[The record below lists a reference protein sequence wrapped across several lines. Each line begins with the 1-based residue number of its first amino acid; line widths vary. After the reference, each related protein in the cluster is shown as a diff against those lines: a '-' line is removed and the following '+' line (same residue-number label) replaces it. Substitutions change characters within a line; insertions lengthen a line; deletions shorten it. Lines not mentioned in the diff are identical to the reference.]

1 MRVTA
6 LVPYYSGYHPHAHSR
21 LENRPGYLI
30 RTLASL
36 IPLTDHV
43 IVGTVSGERNLPGI
57 TATVRSFACEPQLRP
72 MHLLRWA
79 QDHLTAADL
88 VYYTEADQVLHYQP
102 SALQPAW
109 MLNYLV
115 PHRLEELG
123 VLGEGADRGLNV
135 SFDGRAWVLP
145 NGAPHGTGL
154 YHPSD
159 ADPETNRFLQYGG
172 ALLATRELLARAA
185 FTDDV
190 QWPLE
195 HAAGFAMT
203 AAGHC
208 MKTSDWQEFFVEH
221 LSGHEHNERLGGR

>member
-21 LENRPGYLI
+21 LENRPGYL
-30 RTLASL
+30 RQTVKSVL
-36 IPLTDHV
+36 PLTRRI
-43 IVGTVSGERNLPGI
+43 IVGAVKGEAALPDVLAG
-57 TATVRSFACEPQLRP
+57 VNFFDCEPQLLP
-72 MHLLRWA
+72 LNLLRWA
-79 QDHLTAADL
+79 QAELDGDL
-88 VYYTEADQVLHYQP
+88 VYYTEADQVLHCQP

-172 ALLATRELLARAA
+172 AWLATRELLARAA